1 MNSHNPYKIRNQQ
14 ALYFITMTVKD
25 WIDLFTRDQ
34 YRQIIIEALDYCR
47 KNKDLRIW
55 AYVIMTNH
63 LHSILSTEKD
73 SLSGILR
80 DFKRHTTKQ
89 LLAAINQE
97 TESRRQWILKSF
109 AEIENTSNR
118 PDIHHQVWMHY
129 HHPVELHS
137 YPFTMQRLAYI
148 HNNPVRAGFVDDPAA
163 WVYSSQRNYMGLS
176 PALEIDLLDI

>member
-73 SLSGILR
+73 ALSGIIR

-97 TESRRQWILKSF
+97 TESRRKWIL
-109 AEIENTSNR
+109 EVIC
-118 PDIHHQVWMHY
+118 
-129 HHPVELHS
+129 
-137 YPFTMQRLAYI
+137 
-148 HNNPVRAGFVDDPAA
+148 
-163 WVYSSQRNYMGLS
+163 
-176 PALEIDLLDI
+176 